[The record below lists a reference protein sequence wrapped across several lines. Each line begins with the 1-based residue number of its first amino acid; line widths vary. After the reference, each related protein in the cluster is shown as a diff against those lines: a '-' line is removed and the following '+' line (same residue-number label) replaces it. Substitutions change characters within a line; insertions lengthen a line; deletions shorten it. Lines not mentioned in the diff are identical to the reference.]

1 LPRRTRS
8 SPRRG
13 AQRHEHAAFLAA
25 GRAVLAASLAGR
37 TLAQPGGDLRR
48 LCTGRQCQR
57 PDVADPADGAQPGRG
72 DGHAD
77 GHRDLCL
84 RCAVGVRGAHRI
96 EGVDRHRR
104 TDAGDAAGHLA
115 AAGSGMKQGFRQSM
129 AWLHTW
135 SGLLVS
141 WLLLLI
147 FMGGTASYYR
157 DEISRWMRPE
167 LPRSVI
173 APDVAAANAVRFL
186 QAEAPNAEYWNV
198 TLPSARNP
206 ALEMFWMNPVKD
218 GAGNDRASRRER
230 FGQATLDAATGQKSD
245 VRQTRGGDFFYRLHF
260 DLHYIPVLWA
270 RYLVG
275 FCAMFMLV
283 AIITGVITHKKI
295 FKDFFTFRPRKG
307 QRSWLDFH
315 NISAVMALPYHLMIT
330 YTGIVT
336 LLVMYL
342 PLSISVAYPEGAET
356 FYTESF
362 SDLPEARP
370 AAGHPGSALPIAQLL
385 ASARAEW
392 NGKDVE
398 SFRID
403 HPGDAAQTVGV
414 YQRDGRRLSRQT
426 PGVSL
431 DAATGQVIARSGDA
445 GNASATRDVMYGLHI
460 AHFADAGL
468 RLLFFASGLLGCL
481 MVASGAV
488 LWGVKERTKHARSGK
503 VGFGLRL
510 VDALN
515 IGAVAGLP
523 VAFAS
528 YFWAN
533 RLLPLGLA
541 ERADAEANAFFIVW
555 GVCIL
560 AGFIWPRRQ
569 MWAWL
574 LYLACALFSL
584 IPVLNAFTTHIH
596 LGVTLRNG
604 DWALAGVDL
613 VTCAIGL
620 VLGYCGRRMQR
631 WQPPVSAAEKRR
643 RQVQASQPASEG
655 GAA

>member
-1 LPRRTRS
+1 
-8 SPRRG
+8 
-13 AQRHEHAAFLAA
+13 
-25 GRAVLAASLAGR
+25 
-37 TLAQPGGDLRR
+37 
-48 LCTGRQCQR
+48 
-57 PDVADPADGAQPGRG
+57 
-72 DGHAD
+72 
-77 GHRDLCL
+77 
-84 RCAVGVRGAHRI
+84 
-96 EGVDRHRR
+96 
-104 TDAGDAAGHLA
+104 
-115 AAGSGMKQGFRQSM
+115 MKQGFRQSM

-135 SGLLVS
+135 TGLLVS

-157 DEISRWMRPE
+157 QEISRWMRPE
-167 LPRSVI
+167 LPRSVV
-173 APDVAAANAVRFL
+173 APDVAAANALHFL
-186 QAEAPNAEYWNV
+186 KNEAPNAEYWNV

-206 ALEMFWMNPVKD
+206 ALEMYWMNPAKE
-218 GAGNDRASRRER
+218 GAGSDRAARRAR
-230 FGQATLDAATGQKSD
+230 FGQATIDAATGEKSD
-245 VRQTRGGDFFYRLHF
+245 VRETRGGDFFYRLHF
-260 DLHYIPVLWA
+260 DLYYIPVLWA

-336 LLVMYL
+336 LMVMYL
-342 PLSISVAYPEGAET
+342 PLSIKAAYPEGADA

-362 SDLPEARP
+362 SDLPEAGP
-370 AAGHPGSALPIAQLL
+370 ASGMPGSARPIQELL
-385 ASARAEW
+385 ATARIEW
-392 NGKDVE
+392 NGREAD

-403 HPGDAAQTVGV
+403 HPGDAAEVVSV
-414 YQRDGRRLSRQT
+414 YQRDGRRLSYET
-426 PGVSL
+426 PGVRL
-431 DAATGQVIARSGDA
+431 DAQTGQVIAHSGSA
-445 GNASATRDVMYGLHI
+445 GGASETRGVMYGLHI
-460 AHFADAGL
+460 ARFADAGL
-468 RLLFFASGLLGCL
+468 RLLFFTSGLLGCL

-488 LWGVKERTKHARSGK
+488 LWGVKERTKHAKSGK

-523 VAFAS
+523 VAFAGF
-528 YFWAN
+528 FWAN

-541 ERADAEANAFFIVW
+541 ERAGAEANTFFILW
-555 GVCIL
+555 GLCIV
-560 AGFIWPRRQ
+560 AGFVWPRRQ

-574 LYLACALFSL
+574 LYLASALFVL
-584 IPVLNAFTTHIH
+584 IPVLNACTTHIH

-620 VLGYCGRRMQR
+620 VLGYCARRMQR

-643 RQVQASQPASEG
+643 RQVQANQAPATDG